1 MSITSRE
8 TLPVKFKPYT
18 RQTIHQAPQWGRIPE
33 PLREAVQVISRV
45 LPFRTNQ
52 YVMNELIDWDNIPDD
67 PIYRLTFP
75 HPDML
80 HPDEYQRLRGL
91 VLAGGDEAAINKE
104 VTRIRMRMNPHPA
117 GQMTHNVP
125 MLNGAPLS
133 GLQHKYKQTVLFF
146 PSSGQTCHA
155 YCTFCFRWPQFVGMD
170 ELKFDAKETD
180 DLIAYLKQHKEVTDV
195 LITGGDPLIMNTRGL
210 AGFIEP
216 LLALEHIQNI
226 RIGTKSVSY
235 WPQRFVTDKDAD
247 DLMRLFEKVAK
258 SGKNLALMGHY
269 NHPVE
274 LRQDIAQQAVK
285 RIVGTGATL
294 RMQAPLIRHINEDP
308 KGWAELWTTGVRL
321 GAIPY
326 YMFVERDTGPSEYF
340 RLPLAKAYEVFQAA
354 YQMVSG
360 LARTVRGPS
369 MSAFPGKVVID
380 GIVNIGGE
388 KVFALQMLQAR
399 NPDFVRK
406 PFYAKFDP
414 NATWLDD
421 LVPAFGEKKFF
432 FEEDEAR
439 PHSIIHILARHEPEQ
454 EHVPPFVAPMP
465 RPAWAL
471 SDASGA

>member
-1 MSITSRE
+1 MSTTTE
-8 TLPVKFKPYT
+8 DTLPVKFKPYT
-18 RQTIHQAPQWGRIPE
+18 RQTIHQAPQWERIPE

-45 LPFRTNQ
+45 LPFRVNQ
-52 YVMNELIDWDNIPDD
+52 YVMNELIDWNNIPDD

-80 HPDEYQRLRGL
+80 HADEYKTLREL
-91 VLAGGDEAAINKE
+91 VLVRKDEVAIERE
-104 VTRIRMRMNPHPA
+104 VMRIRMRMNPHPA

-125 MLNGAPLS
+125 MLDGVPLP

-155 YCTFCFRWPQFVGMD
+155 YCTFCFRWPQFVGME

-180 DLIAYLKQHKEVTDV
+180 DLVAYLKQHTEVTDV

-216 LLALEHIQNI
+216 LLSPELAHIQNI

-235 WPQRFVTDKDAD
+235 WPQRFVTDRDAD
-247 DLMRLFEKVAK
+247 DLMRLFEKVVAA
-258 SGKNLALMGHY
+258 GKNLALMGHY

-274 LRQDIAQQAVK
+274 LRQKIAQQAVK

-308 KGWAELWTTGVRL
+308 AGWAELWTTGVRL

-340 RLPLAKAYEVFQAA
+340 RLPLARAYEIFQDA
-354 YQMVSG
+354 YQRISG

-369 MSAFPGKVVID
+369 MSAFPGKVTVD
-380 GIVNIGGE
+380 GIVEIGGE
-388 KVFALQMLQAR
+388 KVFALQFLQAR

-432 FEEDEAR
+432 FEQDEKQERQVIRITPRHAASPGTSHVSR
-439 PHSIIHILARHEPEQ
+439 PN
-454 EHVPPFVAPMP
+454 EHAT
-465 RPAWAL
+465 
-471 SDASGA
+471 ASNRGE